1 MYYLLFG
8 KPYLCRRNNAKVN
21 QIMGLEKILSIV
33 LIGVMAM
40 CPFMMSGENSADGG
54 VSPRVVVADTVLV
67 DTVGDALSGHPFVMS
82 VGNAAESGVPSRV
95 VVADTVLVDTV
106 GGALSDRIPD
116 VEMVDKS
123 TRFDAKQLIL
133 PAALVAVGSLG
144 LIPAV
149 KDVNRDIRDGVA
161 DMRDGHYF
169 RADDYLQYL
178 PVVSTYGLSLLGAKA
193 RHSYLDRTFL
203 IATSYLTMGI
213 LVNGLKYTIR
223 EPRPNGGS
231 NSFPSGH
238 TATAFMG
245 AELVRMEYKDASV
258 WYGVGAYVVA
268 SGIGVLRVWNER
280 HWATDV
286 LAGAGIGILSA
297 RVAYWLLP
305 FERRL
310 FGLDKKKNASDMV
323 AVPYYSPGDR
333 TFGASLALTF

>member
-1 MYYLLFG
+1 
-8 KPYLCRRNNAKVN
+8 
-21 QIMGLEKILSIV
+21 MGLEKFLKIV
-33 LIGVMAM
+33 LVGALMM
-40 CPFMMSGENSADGG
+40 CPFVMLGENTNEGSMVLSDSIAVADNVQPA
-54 VSPRVVVADTVLV
+54 VSLDADTVFSDNAVAVELV
-67 DTVGDALSGHPFVMS
+67 D
-82 VGNAAESGVPSRV
+82 E
-95 VVADTVLVDTV
+95 
-106 GGALSDRIPD
+106 
-116 VEMVDKS
+116 S
-123 TRFDAKQLIL
+123 TRFNAKQLIL
-133 PAALVAVGSLG
+133 PGALVAVGSLG
-144 LIPAV
+144 LI
-149 KDVNRDIRDGVA
+149 KTFKKVNEEIKTGVA
-161 DMRDGHYF
+161 DARDGHYF
-169 RADDYLQYL
+169 HADDYLQYL

-213 LVNGLKYTIR
+213 LVNGLKYTVR
-223 EPRPNGGS
+223 EPRPYNPNVR

-310 FGLDKKKNASDMV
+310 FGLDKKQKASNMV
-323 AVPYYSPGDR
+323 AIPS
-333 TFGASLALTF
+333 

>member
-1 MYYLLFG
+1 
-8 KPYLCRRNNAKVN
+8 
-21 QIMGLEKILSIV
+21 MGLEKFLKIV
-33 LIGVMAM
+33 LVGALMM
-40 CPFMMSGENSADGG
+40 CPFVMLGENTNEGSMVLSDSIA
-54 VSPRVVVADTVLV
+54 VADSVQPAVSLDV
-67 DTVGDALSGHPFVMS
+67 DTVFSD
-82 VGNAAESGVPSRV
+82 NA
-95 VVADTVLVDTV
+95 VAVELVD
-106 GGALSDRIPD
+106 
-116 VEMVDKS
+116 ES
-123 TRFDAKQLIL
+123 TRFNAKQLIL
-133 PAALVAVGSLG
+133 PGALVAVGSLG
-144 LIPAV
+144 LI
-149 KDVNRDIRDGVA
+149 KTFKKVNEEIKTGVA
-161 DMRDGHYF
+161 DARDGHYF
-169 RADDYLQYL
+169 HADDYLQYL

-213 LVNGLKYTIR
+213 LVNGLKYTVR
-223 EPRPNGGS
+223 EPRPYNPNVR

-310 FGLDKKKNASDMV
+310 FGLDKKQKASDMV
-323 AVPYYSPGDR
+323 AIPYYSPTDR
-333 TFGASLALTF
+333 SFGASLALTF

>member
-1 MYYLLFG
+1 ML
-8 KPYLCRRNNAKVN
+8 
-21 QIMGLEKILSIV
+21 
-33 LIGVMAM
+33 
-40 CPFMMSGENSADGG
+40 D
-54 VSPRVVVADTVLV
+54 ADTVFADDAVAVEFV
-67 DTVGDALSGHPFVMS
+67 D
-82 VGNAAESGVPSRV
+82 E
-95 VVADTVLVDTV
+95 
-106 GGALSDRIPD
+106 
-116 VEMVDKS
+116 S
-123 TRFDAKQLIL
+123 TRFNAKQLIL
-133 PAALVAVGSLG
+133 PGALIAVGSLG
-144 LIPAV
+144 LI
-149 KDVNRDIRDGVA
+149 KTFKKVNEEIKTGVA
-161 DMRDGHYF
+161 DARDGHYF
-169 RADDYLQYL
+169 HADDYLQYL

-213 LVNGLKYTIR
+213 LVNGLKYTVR
-223 EPRPNGGS
+223 EPRPYNPNVR

-310 FGLDKKKNASDMV
+310 FGLDKKQKASDMV
-323 AVPYYSPGDR
+323 VIPYYSPTDR
-333 TFGASLALTF
+333 SFGASLALTF